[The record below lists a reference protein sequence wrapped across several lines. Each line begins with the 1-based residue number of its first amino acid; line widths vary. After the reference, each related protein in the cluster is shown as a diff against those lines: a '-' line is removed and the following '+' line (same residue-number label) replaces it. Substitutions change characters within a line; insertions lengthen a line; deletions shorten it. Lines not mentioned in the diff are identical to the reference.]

1 MKISKIAKLV
11 KKTGCVQLIR
21 VDADKMYLG
30 AGAGAVYATE
40 GLPLISGREQARIIL
55 DLAKDQME
63 DIEVVEDV
71 GTLTTTGLINFNMKA
86 DDKEAIEWET
96 TRIPA
101 AAIVDGKIIDLLE
114 LEGGEILLFDSDYL
128 SPLKEEQ
135 KSPYFKLKVRE
146 NDQKQK
152 YIVAYDGLFIKAAL
166 MPTTVGFDYFQ
177 KLDSFIAA
185 MEKIRS

>member
-11 KKTGCVQLIR
+11 KKTGCVQPMQINF
-21 VDADKMYLG
+21 DKMYLG
-30 AGAGAVYATE
+30 VAGCALYATD

-71 GTLTTTGLINFNMKA
+71 GTLTFTGMMKFNMKP
-86 DDKEAIEWET
+86 DDKEVVEWET

-101 AAIVDGKIIDLLE
+101 AALVDGKTIDLLE
-114 LEGGEILLFDSDYL
+114 LEGMGEILLFDSDYL

-146 NDQKQK
+146 NKLKQK

-166 MPTTVGFDYFQ
+166 FPTSVDKEYFD

-185 MEKIRS
+185 MEKVR